1 MFLEGQI
8 IEFLDADELRPG
20 FVRKQERDRLQV
32 IDPRGR
38 HVSVNGDRV
47 AIVHCAA
54 RESEFPSIAKGILE
68 KVRSRQSEVDV
79 ELLWQTLGPHGREF
93 LPIELSELFFSEST
107 PEAASA
113 VFHALNA
120 DTLFFKRNGL
130 RFAPRSAEQ
139 VAAEQT
145 RRVRQ
150 REREETRDRLSTAV
164 HRLLKGKGEIP
175 EDMEPVIDRIQ
186 GWMRHRNGDDVG
198 AILEQVT
205 GASHARDA
213 AYEILLRAGR
223 IDPLADR
230 FLTIAG
236 VAETF
241 PRATL
246 EAAGA
251 LAAASHTT
259 TRLDLRDLP
268 AVTIDD
274 EDTVEVDDAVTIR
287 EENGEYVVGIHI
299 ADVSAFVVKG
309 DVLDTEARHR
319 TSTVYLPTVAA
330 RMLPE
335 RLSTDLASLR
345 EGFDRPAFTAE
356 VRFDSAFN
364 RISPVGHGLLLST
377 IHVGRRL
384 TYEAA
389 DSLIA
394 NGDPTLTPL
403 HQIALRLQ
411 QERAARGAITFRR
424 PELKIRVRRDESGQ
438 TIKIMK
444 VDPNSPSRIL
454 VSEMMVLLNGLAAD
468 FAAANS
474 LPVIFRT
481 QEARD
486 SVVAGPAV
494 PSASIDAIPL
504 HEALAFEKVRR
515 TFKRSR
521 LSLTPGLHSGLGLS
535 AYTQVSSPI
544 RRYADLVTQRQFT
557 ALLHGRPVPHAR
569 EELLEVLAAAETS
582 ELEIRALEERSTS
595 YWLLQHLARE
605 KMGSVLTAIVLDRK
619 GAIELEDYYLR
630 GKLPDPG
637 TAEPGSSVQVM
648 IDHIDPARSEVRFKR
663 A

>member
-20 FVRKQERDRLQV
+20 YVRKQERDRLQV

-38 HVSVNGDRV
+38 NLSVNGDRV
-47 AIVHCAA
+47 AVVHCPA
-54 RESEFPSIAKGILE
+54 RESECPGLAKGILE
-68 KVRSRQSEVDV
+68 KVRSRQSEVDI
-79 ELLWQTLGPHGREF
+79 ELLWQSLGSNAREF
-93 LPIELSELFFSEST
+93 LPIELSALFFSEST
-107 PEAASA
+107 PETASA
-113 VFHALNA
+113 IFHALNK

-139 VAAEQT
+139 VAAEQM
-145 RRVRQ
+145 RRIRQ
-150 REREETRDRLSTAV
+150 REREESREKLASAV
-164 HRLLKGKGEIP
+164 HRLLRGKGEIP
-175 EDMEPVIDRIQ
+175 PDMEPVIDRIQ
-186 GWMRHRNGDDVG
+186 GWMRHKTGDDVG
-198 AILEQVT
+198 VILEQSA
-205 GASHARDA
+205 GIHHARDA

-223 IDPLADR
+223 IDPSADR

-236 VAETF
+236 VGEVF
-241 PRATL
+241 PRAQL
-246 EAAGA
+246 EAAAA
-251 LAAASHTT
+251 LVPAEHTPP
-259 TRLDLRDLP
+259 RIDMRDLP

-274 EDTVEVDDAVTIR
+274 EDTLEVDDALTIR
-287 EENGEYVVGIHI
+287 QENGEYVVGIHI
-299 ADVSAFVVKG
+299 ADASAFVSKG
-309 DVLDTEARHR
+309 DPLDTEARHR
-319 TSTVYLPTVAA
+319 TSTIYLPTLAA

-335 RLSTDLASLR
+335 HLSTDLASLR
-345 EGFDRPAFTAE
+345 EGVDRPAFTAE

-364 RISPVGHGLLLST
+364 RISPIGQQLVLST
-377 IHVGRRL
+377 VHVGRRL

-389 DSLIA
+389 DTLIEH
-394 NGDPTLTPL
+394 GDPTLTPL

-424 PELKIRVRRDESGQ
+424 PELKIRVRRDESGER
-438 TIKIMK
+438 IKITK
-444 VDPNSPSRIL
+444 VDPNSASRIL

-474 LPVIFRT
+474 LPVIFRI

-486 SVVAGPAV
+486 IVAAGPAV
-494 PSASIDAIPL
+494 PAASIDAMPL

-521 LSLTPGLHSGLGLS
+521 LSLTPGIHSGLGLS
-535 AYTQVSSPI
+535 AYTQASSPI

-557 ALLHGRPVPHAR
+557 ALLQQKPIPHAK
-569 EELLEVLAAAETS
+569 EELLEVLAAAES
-582 ELEIRALEERSTS
+582 AELEIRALEERSTS

-605 KMGSVLTAIVLDRK
+605 KMTVALNAIILDRK
-619 GAIELEDYYLR
+619 GGMELEDYYLR

-637 TAEPGSSVQVM
+637 AAEPGSTVQVM
-648 IDHIDPARSEVRFKR
+648 IEHIDPARAELRFKR

>member
-20 FVRKQERDRLQV
+20 YVRKQERDRLQV

-47 AIVHCAA
+47 AIVHCPS
-54 RESEFPSIAKGILE
+54 RESEFPTLAKGILE

-79 ELLWQTLGPHGREF
+79 ELLWQSLGPHGREF

-107 PEAASA
+107 PETASA
-113 VFHALNA
+113 VFHALSE

-130 RFAPRSAEQ
+130 RFVPRTAEQ
-139 VAAEQT
+139 VASEQT
-145 RRVRQ
+145 RRLRQ
-150 REREETRDRLSTAV
+150 REREESKERLASAV
-164 HRLLKGKGEIP
+164 HRLLRGKGEISP
-175 EDMEPVIDRIQ
+175 DMEPVIDRIQ
-186 GWMRHRNGDDVG
+186 GWMRHRTGDDVG
-198 AILEQVT
+198 PILEQLAGVN
-205 GASHARDA
+205 HARDA

-223 IDPLADR
+223 IDPAADR

-236 VAETF
+236 VGESF
-241 PRATL
+241 PRAQI
-246 EAAGA
+246 E
-251 LAAASHTT
+251 AAASLLPAAHASS
-259 TRLDLRDLP
+259 RLDLRDLP

-274 EDTVEVDDAVTIR
+274 EDTLEVDDALTVR
-287 EENGEYVVGIHI
+287 QENGEYVVGIHI
-299 ADVSAFVVKG
+299 ADASAFVSKG
-309 DVLDTEARHR
+309 DLLDTEARHR
-319 TSTVYLPTVAA
+319 TSTIYLPTVVA

-345 EGFDRPAFTAE
+345 EGVDRPAFTAE
-356 VRFDSAFN
+356 VRFDSGFN
-364 RISPVGHGLLLST
+364 RIGPIGQRLVLST

-384 TYEAA
+384 TYDAA
-389 DSLIA
+389 DNLIEH
-394 NGDPTLTPL
+394 GDPTLTPL

-411 QERAARGAITFRR
+411 QERAAHGAITFRR
-424 PELKIRVRRDESGQ
+424 PELKIRVRRGESGAR
-438 TIKIMK
+438 IKIMK
-444 VDPNSPSRIL
+444 VDPNSASRVL

-486 SVVAGPAV
+486 SVAAGPAV
-494 PSASIDAIPL
+494 SVEAAPL
-504 HEALAFEKVRR
+504 HEAVAFDKVRR

-535 AYTQVSSPI
+535 AYTQASSPI

-557 ALLHGRPVPHAR
+557 ALLQQNPIPHVR
-569 EELLEVLAAAETS
+569 EELLQVLAAAES
-582 ELEIRALEERSTS
+582 AELEIRALEERSTS
-595 YWLLQHLARE
+595 YWLLEYLARE
-605 KMGSVLTAIVLDRK
+605 KMTGVLNAIILDRK
-619 GAIELEDYYLR
+619 GTMELEDYYLR

-637 TAEPGSSVQVM
+637 TAEPGSTVQVT
-648 IDHIDPARSEVRFKR
+648 IEHVDPARGEVRFKR

>member
-20 FVRKQERDRLQV
+20 YVRKQERDRLQV

-38 HVSVNGDRV
+38 NVSVHGDRV
-47 AIVHCAA
+47 VIVHCPAS
-54 RESEFPSIAKGILE
+54 ESEFPSLARGIIE
-68 KVRSRQSEVDV
+68 KVRSRQSDVDV
-79 ELLWQTLGPHGREF
+79 ELLWQSLGPHAREF
-93 LPIELSELFFSEST
+93 LPVELSELFFSEST
-107 PEAASA
+107 PESTSA
-113 VFHALNA
+113 LFHALSA

-139 VAAEQT
+139 VATEQT
-145 RRVRQ
+145 RRIRQ
-150 REREETRDRLSTAV
+150 REREESREKLASAV
-164 HRLLKGKGEIP
+164 HRLLRGKAEIP
-175 EDMEPVIDRIQ
+175 PDMETVIDRIQ
-186 GWMRHRNGDDVG
+186 AWMRHRTGDDVG
-198 AILEQVT
+198 EILEQSAGVN
-205 GASHARDA
+205 HARDA

-230 FLTIAG
+230 FLSIAG
-236 VAETF
+236 VRESF
-241 PRATL
+241 PPAL
-246 EAAGA
+246 IEAAAA
-251 LAAASHTT
+251 LSPAVHASP
-259 TRLDLRDLP
+259 RLDLRDLL

-274 EDTVEVDDAVTIR
+274 EDTLEVDDALTVR
-287 EENGEYVVGIHI
+287 QENGEYVVGIHI
-299 ADVSAFVVKG
+299 ADVSGFVTKG
-309 DVLDTEARHR
+309 DPLDAEARHR
-319 TSTVYLPTVAA
+319 TSTIYLPTIAA

-345 EGFDRPAFTAE
+345 EGVDRPAFTAE

-364 RISPVGHGLLLST
+364 RLGQRLILST

-389 DSLIA
+389 DTLIEH
-394 NGDPTLTPL
+394 GDPTLTPL
-403 HQIALRLQ
+403 HQIALLLQ
-411 QERAARGAITFRR
+411 QERATRGAITFRR
-424 PELKIRVRRDESGQ
+424 KELKIRVRRDESGER
-438 TIKIMK
+438 IKVMK
-444 VDPNSPSRIL
+444 VDPNSASRIV

-468 FAAANS
+468 FAAANG

-486 SVVAGPAV
+486 SVAAGPAI
-494 PSASIDAIPL
+494 PTASSDAPPL
-504 HEALAFEKVRR
+504 HEALAFEKLRR

-544 RRYADLVTQRQFT
+544 RRYADLVTQRQFM
-557 ALLHGRPVPHAR
+557 ALLQQKPIPHAR
-569 EELLEVLAAAETS
+569 EELLEVLAAAEAA

-605 KMGSVLTAIVLDRK
+605 KMIAVLNAIVLDRK
-619 GAIELEDYYLR
+619 GTIELEDYYLR

-637 TAEPGSSVQVM
+637 TAEPGDTVHVM
-648 IDHIDPARSEVRFKR
+648 IDHIDPARAEVRYKR

>member
-20 FVRKQERDRLQV
+20 YVRKQERDRLQV

-38 HVSVNGDRV
+38 NLSVNGDRV
-47 AIVHCAA
+47 AVVHCPA
-54 RESEFPSIAKGILE
+54 RESEFPSLAKGILE

-79 ELLWQTLGPHGREF
+79 ELLWQSLGPHAREF

-113 VFHALNA
+113 VFHALCE

-130 RFAPRSAEQ
+130 RFAPKSAEQ

-145 RRVRQ
+145 RRIRQ
-150 REREETRDRLSTAV
+150 REREENREKLAGAI
-164 HRLLKGKGEIP
+164 HRLLRGKGDISP
-175 EDMEPVIDRIQ
+175 DMEPVIDRIQ
-186 GWMRHRNGDDVG
+186 GWMRHRTGDEVG
-198 AILEQVT
+198 GILEQAA
-205 GASHARDA
+205 GANHARDA

-223 IDPLADR
+223 IDPSADR

-236 VAETF
+236 VGEAF
-241 PRATL
+241 PRPQQD
-246 EAAGA
+246 AANA
-251 LAAASHTT
+251 LAQAVHDSA
-259 TRLDLRDLP
+259 RLDLRDLP
-268 AVTIDD
+268 GVTIDD
-274 EDTVEVDDAVTIR
+274 EDTLEVDDAFTIR
-287 EENGEYVVGIHI
+287 QENGEYIVGIHI

-309 DVLDTEARHR
+309 DALDTEARHR
-319 TSTVYLPTVAA
+319 TSTIYLPSVAA
-330 RMLPE
+330 RMLPD
-335 RLSTDLASLR
+335 RLSTDLASLK
-345 EGFDRPAFTAE
+345 EGADRPAFTAE
-356 VRFDSAFN
+356 VRFDSSFN
-364 RISPVGHGLLLST
+364 RISPVGQRLVLST

-384 TYEAA
+384 NYEDA
-389 DSLIA
+389 DTLIA
-394 NGDPTLTPL
+394 NGDPALAPL
-403 HQIALRLQ
+403 HQIALRLH

-424 PELKIRVRRDESGQ
+424 PELKIRVRRDETGEK
-438 TIKIMK
+438 IKIMK
-444 VDPNSPSRIL
+444 VNPNSASRIL
-454 VSEMMVLLNGLAAD
+454 VSEMMVMLNGLAAD

-486 SVVAGPAV
+486 SVATGPAV
-494 PSASIDAIPL
+494 PSASVDAVPL
-504 HEALAFEKVRR
+504 HEALAFDKVRR

-557 ALLHGRPVPHAR
+557 ALLQQKPIPHAR
-569 EELLEVLAAAETS
+569 EELLEVLAAAES
-582 ELEIRALEERSTS
+582 AELEIRAIEERSTS
-595 YWLLQHLARE
+595 YWLLQYLARE
-605 KMGSVLTAIVLDRK
+605 KMSAALNAIVLDRK

-637 TAEPGSSVQVM
+637 TAEPGSSVQIM
-648 IDHIDPARSEVRFKR
+648 IDHIDPARAEIRFRR